1 MEVARLVKDEGRPN
15 DLLDRLAADDRIP
28 LGADDLSRIALDAS
42 RFIGRAVEQVDDF
55 LSEVVEP
62 RLADYADILETKA
75 ENRVK
80 V

>member
-1 MEVARLVKDEGRPN
+1 MEKG
-15 DLLDRLAADDRIP
+15 
-28 LGADDLSRIALDAS
+28 AS

-55 LSEVVEP
+55 LLEVVEP
-62 RLADYADILETKA
+62 RLAGYADILEREA

>member
-15 DLLDRLAADDRIP
+15 DLLDRLAADSRIP
-28 LGADDLSRIALDAS
+28 LSADDLSRIAGDAS

-55 LSEVVEP
+55 LIEVVEP
-62 RLADYADILETKA
+62 RLAGYADILEHEA